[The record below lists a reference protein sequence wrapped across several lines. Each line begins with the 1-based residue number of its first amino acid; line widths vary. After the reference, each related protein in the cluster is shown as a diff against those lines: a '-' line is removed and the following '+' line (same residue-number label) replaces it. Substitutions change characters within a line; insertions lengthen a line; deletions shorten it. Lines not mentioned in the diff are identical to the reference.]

1 MEEKYNFVSFSRL
14 SYTQNKLGHTT
25 FWMTHT
31 PTGLSES
38 VQKSNLFNSVLFC
51 ELSTKDTLEQAL

>member
-25 FWMTHT
+25 FWMMHT

-38 VQKSNLFNSVLFC
+38 VQKSSLLAQ
-51 ELSTKDTLEQAL
+51 KTLWNRHYKHYFVIM